1 MKALVIGFGI
11 TSQAVVMA
19 LLERGHDVIVVDDRP
34 GEAAQD
40 AAIDLGL
47 DLVVAPTPEQLG
59 DLVAAVDVVL
69 PSPGVPD
76 HHPVFALAERHGRG
90 IRSEFDLASE
100 WDDRPLVAITGTN
113 GKTTVTTLVADML
126 DSSGRRAVAVGNTGI
141 PLVAAIADPLVD
153 VFVVEA
159 SSFRLA
165 HSRHFAPRVAAWL
178 NFAPD
183 HLDAH
188 ATLVDYEAAKARIWS
203 DQGPDDIAV
212 VNLEDPVVA
221 AYETRARR
229 VTYGLSSGDY
239 TMGVNGEL
247 LTPGGDVIVRS
258 ADLWRALPHDLSNAL
273 AASAIAVSSGATLQ
287 GVHDALVRFRG
298 LPHRVELVTELG
310 GVRWYDD
317 SKATTPSAAS
327 SAIGGFDSI
336 VLIAGGRNKGL
347 DLDEMASGASR
358 VKAVVAIG
366 ESADVVSHL
375 FEGRVG
381 QIVQADSMQAAVRSS
396 ADIALPGD
404 VVLLSPGCA
413 SFDWYGSYPE
423 RGRDFAQ
430 RVLELEDLSS

>member
-11 TSQAVVMA
+11 TSRAVAMA

-34 GEAAQD
+34 GD
-40 AAIDLGL
+40 AAHDAAVDLGL
-47 DLVVAPTPEQLG
+47 DLVVAPTVDQLG

-76 HHPVFALAERHGRG
+76 HHPVFALAERHGRE
-90 IRSEFDLASE
+90 IRSEFDLASD
-100 WDDRPLVAITGTN
+100 WDTRPLVAITGTN

-126 DSSGRRAVAVGNTGI
+126 DSSGRRAVAVGNTDI

-188 ATLVDYEAAKARIWS
+188 ATLADYEAAKARIWS

-212 VNLEDPVVA
+212 VNLDDPIVA
-221 AYETRARR
+221 AYDTRARR
-229 VTYGLSSGDY
+229 VTYGLTRGDY
-239 TMGVNGEL
+239 TLSDKGDL
-247 LTPGGDVIVRS
+247 LTPDGEVIVRVG
-258 ADLWRALPHDLSNAL
+258 DLWRTLPHDLSNAL
-273 AASAIAVSSGATLQ
+273 AASAIALSSGATLQ
-287 GVHDALVRFRG
+287 GVRDTLVRFRG
-298 LPHRVELVTELG
+298 LPHRVELVTETA

-317 SKATTPSAAS
+317 SKATTPSAAA

-347 DLDEMASGASR
+347 ELDEMAAGASR
-358 VKAVVAIG
+358 IKAVVAIG
-366 ESADVVSHL
+366 ESALAVTEL
-375 FEGRVG
+375 FAGRVSEV
-381 QIVQADSMQAAVRSS
+381 VQADSMEAAVRSS
-396 ADIALPGD
+396 AAIAEPGD

-423 RGRDFAQ
+423 RGRDFAR
-430 RVLELEDLSS
+430 RVLDLVDVSL